1 MVGVWGHEWLWKEKD
16 TCQRYCR
23 ERTRQLTE
31 LEEEIE
37 EGQAIK
43 NDTEVSGQTR
53 MVVPLTETEASKV
66 WSCC

>member
-43 NDTEVSGQTR
+43 NDTEVSGQRPVSGSTNR
-53 MVVPLTETEASKV
+53 NRGE
-66 WSCC
+66 

>member
-31 LEEEIE
+31 SEEEIE
-37 EGQAIK
+37 EEQAIK